1 MNPGNGSDG
10 SEPLRIPQPH
20 LRMISERRSANHS
33 FCLQVTWM
41 NSLMR
46 PAGKEMS
53 DRLRCEMEETIPFTK
68 KG

>member
-41 NSLMR
+41 DSLR
-46 PAGKEMS
+46 DRREEMS
-53 DRLRCEMEETIPFTK
+53 DRLRREMEETIPFTK

>member
-41 NSLMR
+41 DSFR
-46 PAGKEMS
+46 DRREEMS